1 MADSFLSLI
10 LNPVIALNPFDDG
23 NRSGIDITYV
33 LGAFVAL
40 GIWLVSSRYH
50 RAMYAAVPFK
60 YPPLE
65 EAEPTYQ
72 SFIIEKAHLNSHL
85 DNPELATALPV
96 KGARYI
102 TCFDPST
109 GMHLATLKAD
119 SEEEIAHKIRLA
131 QVAQKGWRD
140 TSFGRRR
147 RVMRSL
153 NKWLVENQDVCART
167 ACRDT
172 GKTLVDAALG
182 EIITTC
188 CKLQYM
194 IDHGER
200 ALRPETR
207 HGNLILAYKTSQVVY
222 EPLGVV
228 AAIVS
233 WNYPLHN
240 SWSPIIAALFA
251 GNGIVL
257 KCSEHVFWSTQW
269 FVGCIRKCLAT
280 CGYDPEL
287 VQLVCCYPEQADALT
302 RSPHIKHIT
311 FIGSETVGRK
321 IAIAATEHLTPVTLE
336 LGGKDPAV
344 IMKGTDL
351 NKWASM
357 WMRGIFQNVGQN
369 CIGIERLIVHKSQ
382 HDELYDMLQKRIEM
396 LRLGSVLAP
405 SDAGFVNTVDCGA
418 MISGDR
424 FTSLTNIIQ
433 EADNAGSDVH
443 GGEPYAHVY
452 QDKGYYFKPTIV
464 GPVKPEMRIAQEELF
479 APVATLIPY
488 DTVEEAIEIANG
500 TRYGLG
506 ASVFGPSQDQCLEV
520 AKRLECGMVS
530 VNDFAVFYLNQ
541 DLPFGGFKAS
551 GYGRFGGP
559 EGLRAL
565 TNVKAIM
572 VDRFPHLIQTDIP
585 KVLDYP
591 IRSLVGVCEWSGDVL
606 VCRRMA
612 EADWRTLEV
621 DPGDT
626 KIMRGATRK
635 MLSAVIYL
643 HILLVSSFEYCFH
656 ESDSGMTGRWEVD
669 GRRSAGI
676 KAASVPPARGPT
688 GRDSPTMPVA
698 NVTGKIAIQT
708 QDGRYLKINPTNG
721 LEMGNQ
727 KLDSHAQFT
736 VQYVNSNRNSK
747 LALLGPNRRYM
758 NVLDSSDVKCQ
769 ESVPSKSLKFGVIYL
784 TGGLVNFTVTGLPGV
799 GARTLFLSS
808 EAGDAKYNGS
818 LAIKVWEDQNCRFK
832 IRNL

>member
-1 MADSFLSLI
+1 MPLSRSNTLPSRKPIPSSSPILI
-10 LNPVIALNPFDDG
+10 QN
-23 NRSGIDITYV
+23 
-33 LGAFVAL
+33 
-40 GIWLVSSRYH
+40 
-50 RAMYAAVPFK
+50 
-60 YPPLE
+60 
-65 EAEPTYQ
+65 
-72 SFIIEKAHLNSHL
+72 AHLNSHEENE
-85 DNPELATALPV
+85 DIAPAMSV
-96 KGARYI
+96 QGARYI
-102 TCFDPST
+102 TCFDPAT
-109 GMHLATLKAD
+109 GLHLATLKAD
-119 SEEEIAHKIRLA
+119 SEEEIAHKIKLA
-131 QVAQKGWRD
+131 QIAQKTWKQ

-207 HGNLILAYKTSQVVY
+207 SSNLILCYKTSQVHY

-240 SWSPIIAALFA
+240 SWSPIIASLFA
-251 GNGIVL
+251 GNAVVL

-269 FVGCIRKCLAT
+269 FVGAIRKCLAI

-321 IAIAATEHLTPVTLE
+321 IAMAATEHLTPVTLE
-336 LGGKDPAV
+336 LGGKDPA
-344 IMKGTDL
+344 IILEGTDL

-357 WMRGIFQNVGQN
+357 WMRGIFQNAGQN
-369 CIGIERLIVHKSQ
+369 CIGIERLIVHQTQ

-396 LRLGSVLAP
+396 LRLGSILAP

-424 FTSLTNIIQ
+424 FESLQNVIQ
-433 EADNAGSDVH
+433 EAHDQGSDKH
-443 GGEPYAHVY
+443 GGTPYSHVY
-452 QDKGYYFKPTIV
+452 QDKGYYFQPAIV
-464 GPVKPEMRIAQEELF
+464 GPVKPEMRVAQEELF

-488 DTVEEAIEIANG
+488 ATVEEAIDIANG

-506 ASVFGPSQDQCLEV
+506 ASVFGPSQDQCVKV

-565 TNVKAIM
+565 TNVKAII
-572 VDRFPHLIQTDIP
+572 VDRFPALIQTDIP

-591 IRSLVGVCEWSGDVL
+591 IRSLVVSWEFVSGL
-606 VCRRMA
+606 VSFLYADGWRRRIA
-612 EADWRTLEV
+612 GLWRL
-621 DPGDT
+621 
-626 KIMRGATRK
+626 IQATRK
-635 MLSAVIYL
+635 
-643 HILLVSSFEYCFH
+643 
-656 ESDSGMTGRWEVD
+656 
-669 GRRSAGI
+669 
-676 KAASVPPARGPT
+676 
-688 GRDSPTMPVA
+688 
-698 NVTGKIAIQT
+698 
-708 QDGRYLKINPTNG
+708 
-721 LEMGNQ
+721 
-727 KLDSHAQFT
+727 
-736 VQYVNSNRNSK
+736 
-747 LALLGPNRRYM
+747 
-758 NVLDSSDVKCQ
+758 
-769 ESVPSKSLKFGVIYL
+769 
-784 TGGLVNFTVTGLPGV
+784 
-799 GARTLFLSS
+799 
-808 EAGDAKYNGS
+808 
-818 LAIKVWEDQNCRFK
+818 
-832 IRNL
+832 